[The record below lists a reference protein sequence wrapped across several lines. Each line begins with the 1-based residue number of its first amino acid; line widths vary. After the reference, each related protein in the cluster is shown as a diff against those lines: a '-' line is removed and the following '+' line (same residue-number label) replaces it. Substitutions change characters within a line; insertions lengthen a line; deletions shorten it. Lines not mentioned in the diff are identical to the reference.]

1 MANLARELMLD
12 LVPNY
17 PTIELVRPI
26 QAAQTVYQGN
36 WVTIDTSF
44 NVGTW
49 TAGER
54 TAGICKQTVDNTSG
68 AAAADGKD
76 VKIIVGGAVRWYIAG
91 TTAGDIGKA
100 VFNITDNNTLSLTPR
115 AGGYI
120 GKIIDVDDSAVCT
133 ILLDA
138 AGIGR
143 DMWETWFD
151 LADDATMALPDATA
165 AEVMIND
172 GTDYLLGQV
181 TAAGAV
187 AVYDAASTMSANADD
202 ADTDAKLCLYDAGTY
217 ANIKNRKGAATRVF
231 CRYNGCF
238 AT

>member
-17 PTIELVRPI
+17 PTIEIVRPI
-26 QAAQTVYQGN
+26 QASNTVYQGN
-36 WVTIDTSF
+36 WITIDTSY

-54 TAGICKQTVDNTSG
+54 TCGICKQTVDNASG

-76 VKIIVGGAVRWYIAG
+76 VKIIVGGAIRWYIAS
-91 TTAGDIGKA
+91 TTEADIGKA

-115 AGGYI
+115 AGGYV
-120 GKIIDVDDSAVCT
+120 GKIIDCVSGLCT

-138 AGIGR
+138 TGMGR
-143 DMWETWFD
+143 DTWETWFD
-151 LADDATMALPDATA
+151 IADDGTVALPDATA

-181 TAAGAV
+181 TSAGAV
-187 AVYDAASTMSANADD
+187 AVYDSASTMSANADD
-202 ADTDAKLCLYDAGTY
+202 ADTDTKLCLIDAGTY
-217 ANIKNRKGAATRVF
+217 ANIKNRKGATTRVF